1 MREPACLIYPG
12 NFVKYSVASI
22 SKNTNHGFCVIII
35 TQINK
40 VPGSRGLDRLAPHST
55 LRQFWCEETPMVTNT
70 HPTLPEFDY
79 IHPATLA
86 EASEF
91 LALHGAEAR
100 PFLGGTDIF
109 VRMRDSVITPRYLVD
124 VKNLDGTNELLFDP
138 LLGLTVGA
146 AVCMNRLIASPDV
159 QRFYPLLAEACRS
172 VASHQLRTRATVVGN
187 ICNASPAGDT
197 IGACLALDGLLNI
210 YGKGG
215 RRQEPLSTFF
225 LGPGKT
231 MLRPGD
237 IVTSIQ
243 FPLPPQGCA
252 GVYLKLGRNRL
263 SDLSIVGVTVLA
275 APDSSLPSG
284 CRFRIVLASVAAV
297 PLVAAQAE
305 EYLAGRPVTPES
317 ILEAAHLA
325 SEACS
330 PIDDIRGSARY
341 RKIMVKNLTAK
352 ALNAAWKKL
361 HP

>member
-1 MREPACLIYPG
+1 M
-12 NFVKYSVASI
+12 VA
-22 SKNTNHGFCVIII
+22 
-35 TQINK
+35 
-40 VPGSRGLDRLAPHST
+40 
-55 LRQFWCEETPMVTNT
+55 NT
-70 HPTLPEFDY
+70 HPTLPEFEY
-79 IHPATLA
+79 IQPKSLA

-91 LALHGAEAR
+91 LAAHGAEAR

-109 VRMRDSVITPRYLVD
+109 VRMRDGFLTPTYLVD
-124 VKNLDGTNELLFDP
+124 VKNLDGTNDLRFDP
-138 LLGLTVGA
+138 LAGLTLGA
-146 AVCMNRLIASPDV
+146 AVNMNRVISHPDV
-159 QRFYPLLAEACRS
+159 QKVYPLLAEACRS
-172 VASHQLRTRATVVGN
+172 VASYQLRTRATVVGN

-197 IGACLALDGLLNI
+197 IGACLALDGVLNV

-215 RRQEPLSTFF
+215 LRQEALSTVF

-231 MLRPGD
+231 TLKPGD
-237 IVTSIQ
+237 IVTSIH

-275 APDSSLPSG
+275 APDSSLPAG
-284 CRFRIVLASVAAV
+284 CRFRIVLASVAPV
-297 PLVAAQAE
+297 PLVAASAQE
-305 EYLAGRPVTPES
+305 FLADRPVTPES
-317 ILEAAHLA
+317 ILEAARLA

-352 ALNAAWKKL
+352 ALNTVWKKL